1 MGMDMKYNWGTE
13 LAKRKMKYAGH
24 VLRGSAGELVKL
36 VLEGRVEGKR
46 SQGRPRRTWGD
57 DVKEW
62 SKVANIGRAKRTA
75 EKRLVWRTMVCNF
88 QIEEANFD

>member
-1 MGMDMKYNWGTE
+1 
-13 LAKRKMKYAGH
+13 MKYAGH
-24 VLRGSAGELVKL
+24 VLRGSAGELVQL

-57 DVKEW
+57 FVKEW

-75 EKRLVWRTMVCNF
+75 DKTIRV
-88 QIEEANFD
+88 ANYGAQPSD